1 MEPARQTGP
10 SSCKQLLALDGGG
23 VRGAISVAFIER
35 IEAICKE
42 RSGRGEAFRL
52 SDHFDLIGGT
62 STGAIIGTA
71 LALGLRASEVKDLY
85 LRLAPRVFRR
95 SRWRLSLVQTIFD
108 ATVLQREIAGIVGDR
123 RLDTPDLRTNLA
135 IVMKRMD
142 TGGTWIIT
150 NCPHAK
156 FWDDPADGSYIGNK
170 HFRLA
175 SLVRAS
181 TAAPYF
187 FAPEEV
193 SVMDGRPP
201 GVFLDGGLTP
211 HNNPSLALLQ
221 VATIPAYGFHWPV
234 GADKLHIVSVGTG
247 SHRLCIG
254 RTAARRMLA
263 AQFAARSLVTMI
275 GDNSTQVLTMMQI
288 LGRSHTPWTI
298 NTEVGDLDGFLLPS
312 DPLFTFQRYDLLLS
326 RAWLRAEL
334 NLKLSDREVER
345 LYAMDNAE
353 SIPLLYEMGQAAA
366 AKLVQPEHL
375 LPA

>member
-123 RLDTPDLRTNLA
+123 RLDTPDLRTHLA

-142 TGGTWIIT
+142 TGAPGSSPTVRMRNSGTTRRTDRTSAT
-150 NCPHAK
+150 NTSGWQASSVPRRQ
-156 FWDDPADGSYIGNK
+156 
-170 HFRLA
+170 RLT
-175 SLVRAS
+175 SLHPKRCRS
-181 TAAPYF
+181 WTAA
-187 FAPEEV
+187 
-193 SVMDGRPP
+193 
-201 GVFLDGGLTP
+201 
-211 HNNPSLALLQ
+211 H
-221 VATIPAYGFHWPV
+221 PAC
-234 GADKLHIVSVGTG
+234 S
-247 SHRLCIG
+247 
-254 RTAARRMLA
+254 
-263 AQFAARSLVTMI
+263 
-275 GDNSTQVLTMMQI
+275 
-288 LGRSHTPWTI
+288 
-298 NTEVGDLDGFLLPS
+298 
-312 DPLFTFQRYDLLLS
+312 
-326 RAWLRAEL
+326 
-334 NLKLSDREVER
+334 
-345 LYAMDNAE
+345 
-353 SIPLLYEMGQAAA
+353 
-366 AKLVQPEHL
+366 
-375 LPA
+375 